1 MARDFPQRSITC
13 WRASGRPDHIEA
25 LCRAAEPEEERLRQL
40 EEQDRVWE
48 ELMNLLDTL
57 AAAIGP
63 RRLPLRVL
71 ASLFD
76 SGAAAIRI
84 REIPQTLD
92 QVIVGTA
99 DRIRPTGIRSA
110 YVIGRVR
117 RGGSRQPAAVWDS
130 LGKTSVPSSF
140 RRGCSSPRPPGY
152 RPCGKNFTPTSR

>member
-1 MARDFPQRSITC
+1 
-13 WRASGRPDHIEA
+13 
-25 LCRAAEPEEERLRQL
+25 
-40 EEQDRVWE
+40 
-48 ELMNLLDTL
+48 MNLLDTL

-84 REIPQTLD
+84 GEIPQTLD

-110 YVIGRVR
+110 YVIGASAGVF
-117 RGGSRQPAAVWDS
+117 PAAGGLQHQHLVCQTVDE
-130 LGKTSVPSSF
+130 VPVV
-140 RRGCSSPRPPGY
+140 GH
-152 RPCGKNFTPTSR
+152 NE